1 APNAI
6 QPIVAYINNKL
17 NTSTTSIKLYGKLM
31 WRQMLIVMNLFTYFA
46 YFLRHEGLLLLKTFL
61 PQCSVDLFGEYV
73 VSWMEQCLKIREDD
87 QNKKVF
93 TNTSYQVLKILLQM
107 SDSMPEL
114 KRPVSG
120 LVVPK
125 VIDNFQQI
133 LPKEAPLSV
142 LECLEILMSN
152 YGPSCGQQKC
162 KMAGVLHECTR
173 EEQHVVVCFLWAKEL
188 STEKVHHK
196 MCPMY
201 DKNCLSQKV
210 CSIGFKS
217 LTRDSEAS
225 EIGSGLRK
233 SHGFTTFNWNP
244 NNPPWNENILRSHP
258 RKVQDDD
265 SISPQSYAD
274 CVLRQARLKFQ
285 PHGQAVNVPSYCT
298 SLRELQQAIYHKR
311 PGLLTMG
318 VILLDINARP
328 PDQHNS
334 CCEHFI
340 VYAWNIHHTV
350 PTCPHIALQN
360 ILEKCLLQYIDTVD
374 VNISKRTARCVA
386 FLPLLGGGGSL
397 GANHVA
403 RWKQDLQK
411 ICATLHR
418 ILDDLFDNIRE
429 LPVCHKALRKENSYR
444 NTTESETLPLPAI
457 TETTPLVRVYQLATR
472 FVNVSRCLQA
482 MLVCEFPVEKTVLPD
497 VILGLVCRGLGV
509 NSHTLGKKV
518 STDLL
523 MVGAMLPQIHVSLL
537 NIVDALITCCGRNL
551 LPFASVICKLVLQTL
566 KWTSTEKWMYG
577 IEKPYGQLRVAAYNT
592 LTLWLQTSNC
602 SSCVELLSE
611 QLVSII
617 VQDIRFEKE
626 LVTLSVSKIPL
637 WLNSAVMRE
646 NEVKN
651 SKSNTGKKQH
661 KNKQAL
667 PDEQGIDKSKR
678 HIPDQKANSKTCKA
692 ALKALQWILHAAASF
707 IKPDIHRL
715 LQEIT
720 VGQLCDIQRTSK
732 PQDLPLPYCDA
743 ACRLE
748 LYQLLYTLTLE
759 PHTTWPPPTQFALCM
774 LSRGRSD
781 LNMKMAAL
789 PEKDHMKTML
799 EKQNDMK
806 KREENE
812 SARLRMRRVHDQRK
826 NDKAYQKKLKK
837 ASNLQMRKMRAK
849 RKAQEAQSV
858 PSSGAD
864 MYVSGFCT
872 SALTAVEKIV
882 HPAGGTLQFPVSVD
896 EMMELTR
903 NYSQQYATA
912 NEVGEF
918 SIDSPEEVTEESSQE
933 TEPKQCE
940 SNTVASNSKPV
951 ASSSD
956 EVEILYENEV
966 KMYDECENDEFSENE
981 VMTVDEDSEEVD
993 NRPLSSLGIREFP
1006 NEVIEDGEENAEEE
1020 VPVVDIAD
1028 SDLEVEEQNETE
1040 TTSLL
1045 DDKNDRNEICETPV
1059 PQVED
1064 SENDRNEICE
1074 TPVPQV
1080 EDSENIVEDKTEP
1093 PISRKS
1099 DHEVATT
1106 SENAQETIVMSDST
1120 KNNESAS
1127 DGNKC
1132 LSENEVIQ
1140 TEKDENISQ
1149 DMQARNKETEAVTSN
1164 VDKAIFLETD
1174 NSESED
1180 IVLRYDSDDEKD
1192 DDGPSAKKMKL
1203 DLEESLKN
1211 SDTIIT
1217 NTLKTDSLKQVKD
1230 NLERQINEEKQP
1242 VNGVGD
1248 ATEEEML
1255 KSFVDAITE

>member
-1 APNAI
+1 MTMDEMLSLFETIVHSNCHNSLLYNFLKTCTEQQAFLNKAPNAI

-17 NTSTTSIKLYGKLM
+17 NTSTT
-31 WRQMLIVMNLFTYFA
+31 
-46 YFLRHEGLLLLKTFL
+46 RHEGLLLLKTFL

-152 YGPSCGQQKC
+152 YGPSCGQQK
-162 KMAGVLHECTR
+162 
-173 EEQHVVVCFLWAKEL
+173 
-188 STEKVHHK
+188 
-196 MCPMY
+196 
-201 DKNCLSQKV
+201 
-210 CSIGFKS
+210 
-217 LTRDSEAS
+217 
-225 EIGSGLRK
+225 
-233 SHGFTTFNWNP
+233 
-244 NNPPWNENILRSHP
+244 
-258 RKVQDDD
+258 
-265 SISPQSYAD
+265 
-274 CVLRQARLKFQ
+274 
-285 PHGQAVNVPSYCT
+285 
-298 SLRELQQAIYHKR
+298 
-311 PGLLTMG
+311 
-318 VILLDINARP
+318 
-328 PDQHNS
+328 
-334 CCEHFI
+334 
-340 VYAWNIHHTV
+340 
-350 PTCPHIALQN
+350 N

-411 ICATLHR
+411 ICATLHC

-429 LPVCHKALRKENSYR
+429 LPNSYR

-626 LVTLSVSKIPL
+626 LVTLSV
-637 WLNSAVMRE
+637 
-646 NEVKN
+646 KN

-781 LNMKMAAL
+781 LNMK
-789 PEKDHMKTML
+789 
-799 EKQNDMK
+799 
-806 KREENE
+806 
-812 SARLRMRRVHDQRK
+812 
-826 NDKAYQKKLKK
+826 
-837 ASNLQMRKMRAK
+837 
-849 RKAQEAQSV
+849 
-858 PSSGAD
+858 
-864 MYVSGFCT
+864 VSGFCT